1 MPHPQSK
8 KSIAI
13 IGAGPVGIEAALYA
27 KSAGYQVR
35 ILEKGEVAH
44 NVQQWKHVTFFS
56 PFGMNHSQLG
66 EKLLTQ
72 QGIPLP
78 GDEEYLSGR
87 AYLER
92 YLLPLANSQ
101 FLKPHIITGCEALAV
116 SRRGILKNEHIG
128 DGQRAHFPFRILTR
142 DRQGREKIYES
153 DYLID
158 ASGSY
163 GNPNW
168 LGDGGIPAPGE
179 LANRERIQYGLEDIA
194 GSAKSRYA
202 GKTTLLVGDGHSAA
216 TSIVALAQLM
226 EENPHT
232 RATWITRGEGE
243 TPLLPIPGDP
253 LKERERIVREAN
265 RLTAHPNVRRI
276 KNAAVNALEYDE
288 RSEKFRVE
296 ADTPEGALLLEVDHI
311 IANVGYSP
319 DNDIYRELQVHE
331 CYASRAPMKL
341 AAALLGQSSADCL
354 TRPAP
359 DAQVLRNP
367 EPDFYIIGMKSYGK
381 NSNFLL
387 KTGFEQIRDVF
398 RLISGDNALNLYR
411 SEAAA
416 VEE

>member
-1 MPHPQSK
+1 MPHPPIK
-8 KSIAI
+8 KSILI

-27 KSAGYQVR
+27 KSAGYQAR

-44 NVQQWKHVTFFS
+44 NLQQWKHVTFFS
-56 PFGMNHSQLG
+56 PFGINHSPLG
-66 EKLLTQ
+66 KKLLAK

-92 YLLPLANSQ
+92 YLLPLANSP

-128 DGQRAHFPFRILTR
+128 DGQRANYPFRILTR

-179 LANRERIQYGLEDIA
+179 LANRHRIQYHLEDVA
-194 GSAKSRYA
+194 GEAKSKYA
-202 GKTTLLVGDGHSAA
+202 GKTTLVAGEGHSAA

-226 EENPHT
+226 EENPRT
-232 RATWITRGEGE
+232 RVTWITRGEGE
-243 TPLLPIPGDP
+243 TPLLPIPDDP
-253 LKERERIVREAN
+253 LQERARIVREAN
-265 RLTAHPNVRRI
+265 RLAGHPNVRWI

-288 RSEKFRVE
+288 RSGKFRVE
-296 ADTPEGALLLEVDHI
+296 ASGPGGALFLEVDHV

-319 DNDIYRELQVHE
+319 DNNIYRELQVHE

-354 TRPAP
+354 TQPAP

-398 RLISGDNALNLYR
+398 RLISGDNALDLNR
-411 SEAAA
+411 PEAAGA
-416 VEE
+416 EE

>member
-1 MPHPQSK
+1 MPHPPIK
-8 KSIAI
+8 KSILI

-44 NVQQWKHVTFFS
+44 NLQQWKHVTFFS
-56 PFGMNHSQLG
+56 PFGMNHSPLG
-66 EKLLTQ
+66 KKLLAK
-72 QGIPLP
+72 QGVPLP
-78 GDEEYLSGR
+78 GDEEYLTGR

-101 FLKPHIITGCEALAV
+101 FLKPHIISGCEVIAV

-128 DGQRAHFPFRILTR
+128 DGQRANYLFRILTR

-179 LANRERIQYGLEDIA
+179 LANRHRIQYHLEDVA
-194 GSAKSRYA
+194 GEAKSKYA
-202 GKTTLLVGDGHSAA
+202 GKTTLVAGDGHTAA
-216 TSIVALAQLM
+216 TTMVALSRLM
-226 EENPHT
+226 ERDPHT
-232 RATWITRGEGE
+232 KAIWITRSDRE
-243 TPLLPIPGDP
+243 TPLVPIPDDP

-265 RLTAHPNVRRI
+265 RLAGHPNVRRI
-276 KNAAVNALEYDE
+276 QNAAVNALEYDE
-288 RSEKFRVE
+288 RSGKFRVE
-296 ADTPEGALLLEVDHI
+296 ASGPEGSLFLEVDHI

-319 DNDIYRELQVHE
+319 DNNIYRELQVHE

-354 TRPAP
+354 TQPAP

-398 RLISGDNALNLYR
+398 RLISGDNALDLNR
-411 SEAAA
+411 PEAAGA
-416 VEE
+416 EE

>member
-1 MPHPQSK
+1 MYHPLNK
-8 KSIAI
+8 KSILI
-13 IGAGPVGIEAALYA
+13 IGAGPVGVEAALYA
-27 KSAGYQVR
+27 KSAGYRVR
-35 ILEKGEVAH
+35 VLEKGEVAH
-44 NVQQWKHVTFFS
+44 HVQQWQHVTFFS
-56 PFGMNHSQLG
+56 PFGMNHSPLG
-66 EKLLTQ
+66 GKLLTK
-72 QGIPLP
+72 QGVPLP
-78 GDEEYLSGR
+78 ANEKYLTGR
-87 AYLER
+87 AYLDS

-101 FLKPHIITGCEALAV
+101 FLKPHIITGCEALAI

-194 GSAKSRYA
+194 GSAKDRYA
-202 GKTTLLVGDGHSAA
+202 GKTTLLAGDGHSAA

-226 EENPHT
+226 EENPQT
-232 RATWITRGEGE
+232 RAIWITRGEGE
-243 TPLLPIPGDP
+243 TPLLPIPDDP
-253 LKERERIVREAN
+253 LQERARIVREAN
-265 RLTAHPNVRRI
+265 RLAGHPNVRRI
-276 KNAAVNALEYDE
+276 QNAAVNALEYDE
-288 RSEKFRVE
+288 RSGKFRVE
-296 ADTPEGALLLEVDHI
+296 ASGPEGSLFLEVDHI

-319 DNDIYRELQVHE
+319 DNRIYRELQVHE

-398 RLISGDNALNLYR
+398 RLISGDNALDLYR
-411 SEAAA
+411 REAGR
-416 VEE
+416 